1 MILYGR
7 DSEGDANEKWPG
19 RRAGQIAATRAAL
32 ILRYC
37 GVDDVRLLD
46 GGYDAWV
53 RAGNPL
59 EIIPREPTS
68 VDSFGVQIPLR
79 PEIIVDIDE
88 ARQILS
94 DPAVLDGR

>member
-7 DSEGDANEKWPG
+7 DTEGDANEKWPG

-32 ILRYC
+32 ILSYC

-53 RAGNPL
+53 QAGHAL
-59 EIIPREPTS
+59 ETVPHFPTS
-68 VDSFGVQIPLR
+68 VASFGA
-79 PEIIVDIDE
+79 D
-88 ARQILS
+88 
-94 DPAVLDGR
+94 DPATA